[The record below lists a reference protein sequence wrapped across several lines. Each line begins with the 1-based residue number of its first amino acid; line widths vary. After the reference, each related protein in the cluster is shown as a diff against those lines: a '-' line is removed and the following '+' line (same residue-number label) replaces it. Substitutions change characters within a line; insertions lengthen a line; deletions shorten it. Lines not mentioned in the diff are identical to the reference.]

1 MELRTNVDDYE
12 LISAVRND
20 DREMVRFLAAQGLLM
35 YDDLFYEA
43 LVEAMH
49 WNRRAMVRFILAQPI
64 ARDIRW
70 AFVVKE
76 EPC

>member
-1 MELRTNVDDYE
+1 
-12 LISAVRND
+12 
-20 DREMVRFLAAQGLLM
+20 
-35 YDDLFYEA
+35 
-43 LVEAMH
+43 MH
-49 WNRRAMVRFILAQPI
+49 WNRRAMVRFLLSLPI